1 MIFFEVGRAGNNF
14 WSGPENPDSQ
24 GGRLPLPE
32 STSPEKFVGGGGGNV
47 TSSVFHKLF
56 LFLVEVCENILML
69 VLMVCELHPLRQP

>member
-32 STSPEKFVGGGGGNV
+32 STSPEKFVGGGECNVLRVPQAFLISRGG
-47 TSSVFHKLF
+47 L
-56 LFLVEVCENILML
+56 
-69 VLMVCELHPLRQP
+69 